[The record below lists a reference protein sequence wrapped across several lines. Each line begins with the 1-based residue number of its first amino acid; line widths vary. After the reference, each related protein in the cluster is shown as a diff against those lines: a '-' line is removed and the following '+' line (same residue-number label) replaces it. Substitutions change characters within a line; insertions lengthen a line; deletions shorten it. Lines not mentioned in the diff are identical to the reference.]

1 MLVLQAELILRAGMI
16 LRRRLAEPF
25 RRRYGI
31 RHPHPALIANQ
42 AEIVLVAGM
51 ALIGGFL
58 EPRNRR
64 IEILLD
70 SFAGDVERAEGK
82 LRGRGAGLAAF

>member
-1 MLVLQAELILRAGMI
+1 LIV
-16 LRRRLAEPF
+16 
-25 RRRYGI
+25 
-31 RHPHPALIANQ
+31 NQ
-42 AEIVLVAGM
+42 AEIVLAAGM

-82 LRGRGAGLAAF
+82 LRGRGDGLAAFLNMSALDRRGLYVTAQRHYRDLPRSRHRTMH